1 MAPFPAAA
9 RQLRDPNS
17 SFIRRNVPPVSAV
30 ETAFTESSLRYQQ
43 LGVWRA
49 GEKMLREQLASSDRA
64 AVEAAR
70 GHEAALAGLHSHFE
84 SEASSMYTRVR
95 CASVLKVATAQQPG
109 LLGLAWL

>member
-30 ETAFTESSLRYQQ
+30 ETAFTKSSLRYQQ

-70 GHEAALAGLHSHFE
+70 GHEAALAGLHSQ

-95 CASVLKVATAQQPG
+95 CASVLKLATAQQPG
-109 LLGLAWL
+109 LLGLA